1 MRRCERESARPP
13 ARLDVRRLAPQP
25 IGVAAQEE
33 RERGRERGGEKAGF
47 KKKKSDGKVAS
58 VILSQDLPEDRRG
71 QEQGWKKALKFPI
84 SSDRS
89 RAALR

>member
-1 MRRCERESARPP
+1 MRRCERESERPP

-33 RERGRERGGEKAGF
+33 TREREREGERF
-47 KKKKSDGKVAS
+47 KKKSDGKVAS
-58 VILSQDLPEDRRG
+58 VILRQDLPEDRRG

-89 RAALR
+89 RVGLR